1 MKRSIVFY
9 LLFGLIGPSA
19 LAQISFDLQLGTSRR
34 DYSLTTFRV
43 NYQLN
48 DVWRIGGEFQASDYR
63 YRFID
68 ARKIENG
75 FASETRVFALGR
87 LAENNRIR
95 LDFFLKTGWR
105 TVNVSEDEPQQIAYD
120 FENSS
125 AILVDPGLLVTLKA
139 TENLFFHTG
148 VHLPLAFQ
156 IAPEFIG
163 EQLQSNYILFG
174 GSYALS
180 ERWVVLAH
188 GFTGATFGANGDAE
202 KYMWQ
207 TSVGVRF
214 SLKGKKV
221 NHLIVG
227 Y

>member
-1 MKRSIVFY
+1 MKRSIIFY

-19 LAQISFDLQLGTSRR
+19 LAQLSPDLQLGTSRR
-34 DYSLTTFRV
+34 DYSFTTFRI

-48 DVWRIGGEFQASDYR
+48 DAWRIGGEFQASDYR

-75 FASETRVFALGR
+75 FAIETRIFVLRR
-87 LAENNRIR
+87 LAENDHIR
-95 LDFFLKTGWR
+95 LDFFAKAGWR
-105 TVNVSEDEPQQIAYD
+105 TVNVSEDEPQPIAYD

-125 AILVDPGLLVTLKA
+125 ALLFDPGLLVTVKA
-139 TENLFFHTG
+139 AENLFLHTG
-148 VHLPLAFQ
+148 VQLPVVFQ
-156 IAPEFIG
+156 TAPEFIG

-180 ERWVVLAH
+180 QRWTVLAN

-207 TSVGVRF
+207 ASVGVRF
-214 SLKGKKV
+214 SLKGTKV
-221 NHLIVG
+221 NSLITG